1 MIAWLTQYKTKA
13 MKGTGMKTVLWTLLF
28 VTIFATTACAEP
40 KGSEPLIKQA
50 LASGRPTLVDFG
62 AAFCIPCKRMK
73 PILDSLK
80 TEYSGRANVLFVD
93 IKQERDIPGKYR
105 IQIMPTQVFY
115 DAKGKEVKRHMGFMD
130 KPEIVAE
137 FKALGVK

>member
-1 MIAWLTQYKTKA
+1 
-13 MKGTGMKTVLWTLLF
+13 MKGSVMKRILLMVLF
-28 VTIFATTACAEP
+28 VSFFATSVYAETR
-40 KGSEPLIKQA
+40 GSDPLIRQA

-93 IKQERDIPGKYR
+93 IKQERDIPGKYK

-130 KPEIVAE
+130 KPEIIAE

>member
-1 MIAWLTQYKTKA
+1 VKKA
-13 MKGTGMKTVLWTLLF
+13 LCAVVF
-28 VTIFATTACAEP
+28 AVIFATTACAEP
-40 KGSEPLIKQA
+40 QGSEPIIRQA

-62 AAFCIPCKRMK
+62 ASFCIPCKRMK

-105 IQIMPTQVFY
+105 IQIMPTQVFF
-115 DAKGKEVKRHMGFMD
+115 DAKGREVKRHLGFMD
-130 KPEIVAE
+130 KPEIMAE